1 MRPLIAALLPLLACE
16 PALEAP
22 PATGTRVRTATLV
35 RVATWNVHDLF
46 DAEDRVVPPGD
57 ADLVPSG
64 AEVEAKLA
72 RVAAVLE
79 RLDADLVLLAEVETR
94 QVLER
99 LASLARY
106 PAARLVDG
114 NDPRGIDVAVLSRF
128 PIEGYTSHA
137 GELGPDG
144 RLLWPR
150 DCVEVAVQA
159 AGRRTVLVG
168 THLSSGVS
176 DDGTRR
182 RRQAAR
188 LREIADG
195 VLLADPHALV
205 LAGGDLNDVP
215 ESPALEPLLGD
226 GSWVDPL
233 PPWITTWGGGHDAR
247 RLDYLL
253 LPAGAASAV
262 LAAWAGEGAD
272 VAAAS
277 DHRPV
282 VLDLLVER

>member
-1 MRPLIAALLPLLACE
+1 VRPLIAALLSLLACG
-16 PALEAP
+16 PALETP
-22 PATGTRVRTATLV
+22 PATGPRVRTATLV

-72 RVAAVLE
+72 RIAAVLE
-79 RLDADLVLLAEVETR
+79 WLDADLVLLAEVETR
-94 QVLER
+94 SVLER

-114 NDPRGIDVAVLSRF
+114 NDPRGIDVAVLSRL
-128 PIEGYTSHA
+128 PIQGYTSHA

-150 DCVEVAVQA
+150 DCVEVAVEV
-159 AGRRTVLVG
+159 AGRRIVLVG
-168 THLSSGVS
+168 SHLSSAVS

-195 VLLADPHALV
+195 AVLAYPDALV
-205 LAGGDLNDVP
+205 LAGGDLNDGP
-215 ESPALEPLLGD
+215 ESAALEPLLAD
-226 GSWVDPL
+226 GSWLDPL
-233 PPWITTWGGGHDAR
+233 PPWTTTWGSGHDAR

-262 LAAWAGEGAD
+262 LAAWAGDGAD

-282 VLDLLVER
+282 VLDVMVEQ